1 MSHSAPRLSLGT
13 AQWGTRYGITNAK
26 GELSDTDV
34 ADIVTAALE
43 RGLRD
48 ADTHRTTNPQQ
59 GYGRAQ
65 SRLRPWAG
73 EFAVTTKVFGGAS
86 ADLPVGEQLA
96 ESLADLGVAQVH
108 ACLVHDWYDLTNDEA
123 NAVANGLRE
132 AQQSGMVALIG
143 ISAYEVRD
151 LERACEI
158 FGADLGAV
166 QVPTSALDQ
175 RLVGSGAVDLL
186 RSMGTEIQVRSI
198 FLQGLLLDPTSTA
211 QLAQHPDVQ
220 GFRRRCTERGV
231 TPLDSSLSFV
241 RSLDWVDVVVVG
253 VTSAAELTQ
262 IADSWAAPTVGDD
275 WQACGSGDLELLDP
289 RRWSRVT

>member
-1 MSHSAPRLSLGT
+1 MSESGPRLSLGT

-34 ADIVTAALE
+34 CDIVAAALE
-43 RGLRD
+43 GGLRA

-73 EFAVTTKVFGGAS
+73 EFAVTTKVFGGAA
-86 ADLPVGEQLA
+86 ADLPVGKQLA
-96 ESLADLGVAQVH
+96 ESLGDLGVAQVH
-108 ACLVHDWYDLTNDEA
+108 ACLVHDWYDLTNDDA
-123 NAVANGLRE
+123 KAVANGLRE
-132 AQQSGMVALIG
+132 AQQRGMVARVG
-143 ISAYEVRD
+143 ISAYEARD

-175 RLVGSGAVDLL
+175 RLVGSGVVDLL
-186 RSMGTEIQVRSI
+186 RSTGTEIQVRSI

-211 QLAQHPDVQ
+211 QLAQHPDMQ
-220 GFRRRCTERGV
+220 GFHRRCTERGV
-231 TPLDSSLSFV
+231 TPLDASLSFV

-262 IADSWAAPTVGDD
+262 IADSWTAPTVGDD
-275 WQACGSGDLELLDP
+275 WQAYGSGDIELLDP
-289 RRWSRVT
+289 RRWARP

>member
-1 MSHSAPRLSLGT
+1 VSPSAPRLSLGT

-34 ADIVTAALE
+34 ADIVTAAVE

-73 EFAVTTKVFGGAS
+73 DFAVTTKVFGGTA
-86 ADLPVGEQLA
+86 ADLLVGEQLA
-96 ESLADLGVAQVH
+96 ESLGDLGLAQVH

-123 NAVANGLRE
+123 KAVANGLRE
-132 AQQSGMVALIG
+132 AQQSGIVARVG
-143 ISAYEVRD
+143 ISAYEARD

-211 QLAQHPDVQ
+211 QLAQHPDVA
-220 GFRRRCTERGV
+220 GFHRRCSERGV
-231 TPLDSSLSFV
+231 TPLDASLSFV

-262 IADSWAAPTVGDD
+262 IADSWVAPTVGDD

>member
-1 MSHSAPRLSLGT
+1 MSDSGPRLSLGT

-34 ADIVTAALE
+34 ADIVAAALE
-43 RGLRD
+43 RGVRD
-48 ADTHRTTNPQQ
+48 ADTHRTTNPRQ

-65 SRLRPWAG
+65 SRMRPWAG
-73 EFAVTTKVFGGAS
+73 EFAVTTKVFGGAA

-96 ESLADLGVAQVH
+96 ESLGDLGLAQVH
-108 ACLVHDWYDLTNDEA
+108 ACLVHDWYDLTNEEA

-132 AQQSGMVALIG
+132 AQQSGMVARVG
-143 ISAYEVRD
+143 ISAYESRD
-151 LERACEI
+151 LERACEL

-175 RLVGSGAVDLL
+175 RLVGSGVVDLL

-220 GFRRRCTERGV
+220 GFHRRCTERGV
-231 TPLDSSLSFV
+231 KPLDASLSFV
-241 RSLDWVDVVVVG
+241 RSLDWVERAR
-253 VTSAAELTQ
+253 S
-262 IADSWAAPTVGDD
+262 
-275 WQACGSGDLELLDP
+275 
-289 RRWSRVT
+289 SRARLKGA

>member
-1 MSHSAPRLSLGT
+1 MSESGPRLSLGT

-34 ADIVTAALE
+34 ADIVAAALE

-73 EFAVTTKVFGGAS
+73 EFAVTTKVFGGAA

-96 ESLADLGVAQVH
+96 ESLGDLGLAHVH

-132 AQQSGMVALIG
+132 TQQRGMVARVG
-143 ISAYEVRD
+143 ISAYESRD
-151 LERACEI
+151 VERACEI
-158 FGADLGAV
+158 FGAHLGAV
-166 QVPTSALDQ
+166 QVPTSVLDQ

-220 GFRRRCTERGV
+220 GFHRRCTERGV
-231 TPLDSSLSFV
+231 TPLDASLSFV
-241 RSLDWVDVVVVG
+241 RSLHWVDVVVVG
-253 VTSAAELTQ
+253 VTSAAELIQ
-262 IADSWAAPTVGDD
+262 IAERWTVQAVADD
-275 WQACGSGDLELLDP
+275 WVAYGSDDVEVLDP
-289 RRWSRVT
+289 RRWTRG

>member
-1 MSHSAPRLSLGT
+1 
-13 AQWGTRYGITNAK
+13 
-26 GELSDTDV
+26 
-34 ADIVTAALE
+34 
-43 RGLRD
+43 
-48 ADTHRTTNPQQ
+48 
-59 GYGRAQ
+59 
-65 SRLRPWAG
+65 
-73 EFAVTTKVFGGAS
+73 
-86 ADLPVGEQLA
+86 
-96 ESLADLGVAQVH
+96 VH

-262 IADSWAAPTVGDD
+262 IADGWRASTVVGDWAAY
-275 WQACGSGDLELLDP
+275 GSGDLELLDP
-289 RRWSRVT
+289 RRWSRVA

>member
-1 MSHSAPRLSLGT
+1 VSDTAPRLSLGT

-34 ADIVTAALE
+34 ADIVAAARA
-43 RGLRD
+43 RGVRD
-48 ADTHRTTNPQQ
+48 ADTHRTTNPQH

-73 EFAVTTKVFGGAS
+73 EFAVTTKVFGGAA

-96 ESLADLGVAQVH
+96 ESLSDLGVAQVH
-108 ACLVHDWYDLTNDEA
+108 ACLVHDWYDLSNDEA

-132 AQQSGMVALIG
+132 AKQSGMVARIG
-143 ISAYEVRD
+143 ISAYESRD
-151 LERACEI
+151 VERACEI
-158 FGADLGAV
+158 FGANLGAV
-166 QVPTSALDQ
+166 QVPTSVLDQ

-220 GFRRRCTERGV
+220 GFHRRCTERGV
-231 TPLDSSLSFV
+231 TPLDASLSFV

-275 WQACGSGDLELLDP
+275 RQACGSGDFELLDP

>member
-26 GELSDTDV
+26 GELSDADV
-34 ADIVTAALE
+34 ADIVAAARE

-48 ADTHRTTNPQQ
+48 ADTHRTTNPQH

-73 EFAVTTKVFGGAS
+73 EFAVTTKVFGGAA

-96 ESLADLGVAQVH
+96 ESLGDLGLAHVH

-132 AQQSGMVALIG
+132 AQQRGMVARIG
-143 ISAYEVRD
+143 ISGYEARD

-166 QVPTSALDQ
+166 QVPTSVLDQ
-175 RLVGSGAVDLL
+175 RLVGSGVVDLL
-186 RSMGTEIQVRSI
+186 RLTGTEIQVRSI

-220 GFRRRCTERGV
+220 GFHRRCTERV
-231 TPLDSSLSFV
+231 VPPLDASLSFV

-262 IADSWAAPTVGDD
+262 IADSWAAPSVGDD
-275 WQACGSGDLELLDP
+275 WQAQGSGDNELLDP
-289 RRWSRVT
+289 RRWARP

>member
-1 MSHSAPRLSLGT
+1 MPRLSLGT

-73 EFAVTTKVFGGAS
+73 EFAVTTKVFGGAA

-96 ESLADLGVAQVH
+96 ESLADLGLAQVH

-123 NAVANGLRE
+123 KAVVKGLRD
-132 AQQSGMVALIG
+132 AQQRGKVARVG
-143 ISAYEVRD
+143 ISAYEARD

-166 QVPTSALDQ
+166 QVPTSVLDQ

-186 RSMGTEIQVRSI
+186 RSMGAEIQVRSV
-198 FLQGLLLDPTSTA
+198 FLQGLLLDPTSPA
-211 QLAQHPDVQ
+211 PLAQHPDVQ
-220 GFRRRCTERGV
+220 GFHRRCIQRGM
-231 TPLDSSLSFV
+231 TPLDASLSFV
-241 RSLDWVDVVVVG
+241 LSLDWVDVVVVG

-275 WQACGSGDLELLDP
+275 WQAYGSGDIELLDP
-289 RRWSRVT
+289 RRWAGP

>member
-1 MSHSAPRLSLGT
+1 MMITTHRLSLGT
-13 AQWGTRYGITNAK
+13 AQWGARYGITNAK

-43 RGLRD
+43 RGIRD
-48 ADTHRTTNPQQ
+48 ADTHRTTNPHQ

-65 SRLRPWAG
+65 SRLRPWADD
-73 EFAVTTKVFGGAS
+73 FAVTTKVFGGAA

-96 ESLADLGVAQVH
+96 ESLGDLRLTQVH
-108 ACLVHDWYDLTNDEA
+108 ACLVHDWYDLTNHEA
-123 NAVANGLRE
+123 KAVANGLRE
-132 AQQSGMVALIG
+132 AQQSGRVARVG

-166 QVPTSALDQ
+166 QVPASVLDQ
-175 RLVGSGAVDLL
+175 RLVGSGVVDLL

-198 FLQGLLLDPTSTA
+198 FLQGLLLDPTSPVL
-211 QLAQHPDVQ
+211 LAQHPAVT
-220 GFRRRCTERGV
+220 GFHRRCTERGV
-231 TPLDSSLSFV
+231 TPLDASLSFV

-262 IADSWAAPTVGDD
+262 IAEGWRASTV
-275 WQACGSGDLELLDP
+275 SGDWDAYGSDDIELLDP
-289 RRWSRVT
+289 RRWPRVK